1 MSENSQKESTQIVNV
16 NNHKFEVKPE
26 VIGDAVSTE
35 IKRWFRKRQF
45 SHTLCTENVLTQG
58 EMGQMELRGRFR
70 DPS

>member
-35 IKRWFRKRQF
+35 IKR
-45 SHTLCTENVLTQG
+45 
-58 EMGQMELRGRFR
+58 
-70 DPS
+70 